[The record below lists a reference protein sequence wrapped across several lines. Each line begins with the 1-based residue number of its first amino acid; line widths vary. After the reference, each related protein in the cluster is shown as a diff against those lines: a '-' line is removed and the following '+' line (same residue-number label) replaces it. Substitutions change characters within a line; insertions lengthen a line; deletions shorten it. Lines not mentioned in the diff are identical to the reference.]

1 MMERAWEVLA
11 WRDDGVGDAV
21 RIAVPAK
28 ATLARLQDVVDREL
42 KLARAP
48 YSFFLSGEPW
58 DERTQF
64 GGKGSDAPYEAEQAR
79 VERLAWRPGVNF
91 LCLSHGD
98 DPQPVLLVV
107 IRAAEQDVAAPTAL
121 AHEPRPEP
129 IALDEVPEELDE
141 EPEDEADEP
150 LEDEEAL
157 GSWLGKLVRFAQ
169 GEPELSQPSM
179 ALATFAGPEFRGLPV
194 PEALPLFTGADSEL
208 HFLLWAM
215 LDFALP
221 GEETVAQRYSK
232 RWRSRGT
239 PAERRVLDRLVDSW
253 LELIEVVEPQGDGYA
268 LVRFPLE
275 PQRKPLRV
283 QLGTDLPRGLFA
295 AARLIE
301 LDGEL
306 QLVPGVLDF
315 ASERSRRVVVER
327 LHDARERAGA
337 EWPLLL
343 KRDGHEF
350 HRAARE
356 AWLAQGLA
364 LAGRD

>member
-1 MMERAWEVLA
+1 MMERAWELLA

-21 RIAVPAK
+21 RVAVPAR
-28 ATLARLQDVVDREL
+28 ATLARLHEVLAREL
-42 KLARAP
+42 ELSRAP
-48 YSFFLSGEPW
+48 HSFFLSGEPW
-58 DERTQF
+58 DERSQF
-64 GGKGSDAPYEAEQAR
+64 GGKGTDAPYESERAR
-79 VERLAWRPGVNF
+79 VERLAWRPGTNF

-98 DPQPVLLVV
+98 EPQPVLLVV
-107 IRAAEQDVAAPTAL
+107 IRAAEDDVAQPTAL
-121 AHEPRPEP
+121 AHEPRPVD
-129 IALDEVPEELDE
+129 IALDEAPDE
-141 EPEDEADEP
+141 GEDEPEDDEDEKP
-150 LEDEEAL
+150 EEEEAL
-157 GSWLGKLVRFAQ
+157 AKWLTGLVRFAQ
-169 GEPELSQPSM
+169 DEPELAQPSM
-179 ALATFAGPEFRGLPV
+179 ALATFAGPEFRGFSV

-221 GEETVAQRYSK
+221 GEESVVQRYARK
-232 RWRSRGT
+232 WRSRGS
-239 PAERRVLDRLVDSW
+239 PAERRVLDRLIESW
-253 LELIEVVEPQGDGYA
+253 LQLIEVVEPQGDGNA

-283 QLGTDLPRGLFA
+283 QLGAELPRGMLA

-315 ASERSRRVVVER
+315 PDARSRRVVVER
-327 LHDARERAGA
+327 LREAQRATGLD
-337 EWPLLL
+337 WPLFL

>member
-1 MMERAWEVLA
+1 MERTWEVLA

-28 ATLARLQDVVDREL
+28 ATLARLHDVLGREL

-48 YSFFLSGEPW
+48 YSYFLSGEPW
-58 DERTQF
+58 DERSQF
-64 GGKGSDAPYEAEQAR
+64 GGKGTDAPYEAEKAR
-79 VERLAWRPGVNF
+79 VERLAWRPGANF
-91 LCLSHGD
+91 LELSHGD

-107 IRAAEQDVAAPTAL
+107 IRAAEQEVAAPTAL

-129 IALDEVPEELDE
+129 IELDE
-141 EPEDEADEP
+141 LPDEGEDEPEDDASEP

-157 GSWLGKLVRFAQ
+157 GNWLSNLVRFAQ
-169 GEPELSQPSM
+169 DEPELAQPAM
-179 ALATFAGPEFRGLPV
+179 ALSTFAGPEFRGLTV
-194 PEALPLFTGADSEL
+194 PDALPLFTGADSEL

-239 PAERRVLDRLVDSW
+239 PAERRVLDRLVESW
-253 LELIEVVEPQGDGYA
+253 LELIEIAEPEGDGYA

-283 QLGTDLPRGLFA
+283 QLGTDLPRGLLA

-315 ASERSRRVVVER
+315 PSARSRRVVVER
-327 LHDARERAGA
+327 LHEAQQRSRL

-364 LAGRD
+364 LAGRN